1 MKLKNGLGAKYI
13 FQSNVDMG
21 VFFGEGLVVL
31 TYVYGVIVVGDTIKR
46 LTTRCR
52 PFKMATRKLTSQ
64 TN

>member
-31 TYVYGVIVVGDTIKR
+31 TYVYGVIVIGDTIKR
-46 LTTRCR
+46 LTT
-52 PFKMATRKLTSQ
+52 
-64 TN
+64 